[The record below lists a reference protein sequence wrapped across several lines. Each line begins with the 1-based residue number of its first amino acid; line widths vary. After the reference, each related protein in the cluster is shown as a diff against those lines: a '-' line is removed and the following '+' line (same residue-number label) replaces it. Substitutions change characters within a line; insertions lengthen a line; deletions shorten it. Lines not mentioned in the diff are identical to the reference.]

1 MKVSEVCQQ
10 HGCRLK
16 TNRYNCYVPRVHFCT
31 WILDHYITPSPR
43 HNLFISSCTYS
54 VVLCFPHGRREEPFQ
69 GNRNLRQRTI
79 YIQWNWNQ
87 SITVRG
93 LCLFRFREGTLGVG
107 EPLSKKL
114 TLFMAKLCDFQYPIY
129 DLTLRRRANARNVS
143 FRISLRWL
151 TYIVNSVDKTKLSC
165 NTPTDAAP
173 QFL

>member
-129 DLTLRRRANARNVS
+129 DLTLNEHLVSYLPYTEFPKSDPCYFKALWRA
-143 FRISLRWL
+143 F
-151 TYIVNSVDKTKLSC
+151 VDRSY
-165 NTPTDAAP
+165 
-173 QFL
+173 Q